1 MSDTGSKTGFITPA
15 NQGQGTMLLLD
26 LPSDLLSKIL
36 LSLASTGKPAP
47 LVRMG
52 MVNRELHLRVS
63 ADRELWRTYW
73 TAWLDGM
80 RPPLLP
86 NNLRRPERISPMEV
100 DYEVMLIRKVAEV
113 QMRHDAQLR
122 LRRKRIQE
130 DRLE

>member
-1 MSDTGSKTGFITPA
+1 
-15 NQGQGTMLLLD
+15 MLLLD